1 MTTSSD
7 PRNAN
12 DEEVFRRVGYLTILW
27 VILLVI
33 AGLALIFFG
42 DALFDLIV

>member
-1 MTTSSD
+1 MTTESEARD
-7 PRNAN
+7 TN
-12 DEEVFRRVGYLTILW
+12 DQQVFRRVGLLTILW

-42 DALFDLIV
+42 DSLFELVT

>member
-12 DEEVFRRVGYLTILW
+12 DEEVFRRVGLLTILW
-27 VILLVI
+27 VILLVL

-42 DALFDLIV
+42 DALFDLVV

>member
-1 MTTSSD
+1 MTTESE
-7 PRNAN
+7 PRDAN
-12 DEEVFRRVGYLTILW
+12 DQQVFRRVGILTILW

-42 DALFDLIV
+42 DSLFELVT